1 MNILIIG
8 GTYFLGRLLTIELC
22 KYHHLTLVN
31 RGTYSM
37 KEYGVKEYHFDRR
50 HQESWHQLESQNFDV
65 VIDLCAYQRNDVQIV
80 LDALKNQIQHYI
92 LISTVDVYKHQTGLY
107 KDENHILED
116 RHLGGEVGEYIIHK
130 ILLEY
135 ELQKNQIPYT
145 ILRPGHIYGP
155 YNYAPRESLYI
166 QKVISDET
174 LWLPR
179 ETQASFQLTYVEDVV
194 KAIQLCIHN
203 KTYNQIYNIVEPTLH
218 NYSDFYQTLKQVSQK
233 DIDIKEDSIQNLL
246 SNGYPLPYPIYDYEN
261 EYYNGQKIVKDLNLK
276 YTSLSD
282 GLNKT
287 YRAFYHVYKKS

>member
-107 KDENHILED
+107 KDENH
-116 RHLGGEVGEYIIHK
+116 R
-130 ILLEY
+130 
-135 ELQKNQIPYT
+135 
-145 ILRPGHIYGP
+145 R
-155 YNYAPRESLYI
+155 S
-166 QKVISDET
+166 
-174 LWLPR
+174 
-179 ETQASFQLTYVEDVV
+179 SFRWG
-194 KAIQLCIHN
+194 
-203 KTYNQIYNIVEPTLH
+203 
-218 NYSDFYQTLKQVSQK
+218 SW
-233 DIDIKEDSIQNLL
+233 
-246 SNGYPLPYPIYDYEN
+246 
-261 EYYNGQKIVKDLNLK
+261 
-276 YTSLSD
+276 
-282 GLNKT
+282 
-287 YRAFYHVYKKS
+287 